1 MDDFFKGLDGRLR
14 ASGMLADSVMM
25 GIVNSAMENA
35 YKNSCSKE
43 GDLVRLNEKSRFCE
57 LATIQLEW
65 CLKFLQQQEEEEEEE
80 EETHEN
86 TSNNIHHFV
95 ESNCDR
101 ERLLSDLLVTRDRI
115 HKLLSDLLVTRDR
128 IHNRLEETELM
139 IAEKDRELSERMEIE
154 SNLRLALEVKDEDI
168 TSLNAALGLERE
180 KRKRRRKKSTEK
192 ISQVKSCVDE
202 QLKKLKAKLED
213 GQRNLRGLMRRISS
227 RSLDFDRLLMITE
240 SDLEREEGFSNS
252 FRDANA
258 KLMLEGVQNLNL
270 EIELKDMAID
280 MGILKEKIDSSFR
293 TVASSVSL
301 FKTMLDEQG
310 WLWNVERETIDI
322 IVKGFLSE
330 VQYLLKSDTR
340 VVVEDVSPVLMMN
353 TTCWAAFIDDI
364 TSLQKALERLVPNK
378 GEMHKLGDGVNLERE
393 NNNGLLGN
401 RDVSEGGPR
410 KNNIDCIN
418 EGGKETTSMLEKDDH
433 TEEFCEESP
442 SCRSV
447 AQKIRSHEF
456 IIQKKSVELDILKG
470 EKSREK
476 GCLAFRSER
485 SLDSVYDML
494 ARINSSVKSIMKEKE
509 KFIRKCDDLKWKVG
523 RDQSILQHS
532 LSRSLLVE
540 EEPKIVQPMGGSPEL
555 SSSRSCCNLTHSEL
569 SEQIKQLSREKEDF
583 DMKSVILEETYS
595 IIFTGLVRRLH
606 AEYAD
611 SIIDSQVRD
620 DTYKNILKQMIKE
633 WSNNIENFTT
643 EIFFMEDIYR
653 HVFNE
658 VIKDISFDVIMSE
671 GDSYS
676 GSLPFHGGMFHS
688 FHITR
693 KADGMQESYSL
704 LDHFKT
710 RENLELDFDPVSLE
724 RNIYS
729 DNEKCYVKE
738 SKEQYDAFT
747 LESGRSRNISQEVK
761 SSKMEVKEV
770 ISSIALTPQEVKSSK
785 MEAKEMI
792 SSIDL
797 TPHDENVLHD
807 QVASITDLT
816 RCAKYSKCLPKGH
829 EKRKLNEFQLIMI
842 PFTDF
847 SKKIMDFE
855 VLACDIIGA
864 HMTRWI
870 YWGMRWIYFML
881 LLRKYTKFW
890 ITIHQFCSIILG

>member
-14 ASGMLADSVMM
+14 ASGMLADSIMM

-65 CLKFLQQQEEEEEEE
+65 CLKFLQQQQEEEEEES
-80 EETHEN
+80 THEN

-115 HKLLSDLLVTRDR
+115 H
-128 IHNRLEETELM
+128 NRLKETELM

-168 TSLNAALGLERE
+168 TSLNTALGLERE
-180 KRKRRRKKSTEK
+180 KRKRRRKKSMEK

-202 QLKKLKAKLED
+202 QLKKLKSKLED

-280 MGILKEKIDSSFR
+280 MGILKEKIDSSFK

-310 WLWNVERETIDI
+310 WLWNAERETTDI
-322 IVKGFLSE
+322 IIKGFLSE
-330 VQYLLKSDTR
+330 VQYLLKSDAR

-378 GEMHKLGDGVNLERE
+378 DDMDKLGDGVNMERE
-393 NNNGLLGN
+393 NTNGLLGN

-418 EGGKETTSMLEKDDH
+418 EGGKETTSMLEKDDY

-447 AQKIRSHEF
+447 AQKITSHEF

-470 EKSREK
+470 ERSREK
-476 GCLAFRSER
+476 GCLAFRSET

-494 ARINSSVKSIMKEKE
+494 ARINSSVKSIMKEKD

-523 RDQSILQHS
+523 RDQSVLQHS

-540 EEPKIVQPMGGSPEL
+540 EEPKIVQSMGGSPEL

-569 SEQIKQLSREKEDF
+569 SEEIKQLSQEKEDF
-583 DMKSVILEETYS
+583 DIKSVILEETYS

-611 SIIDSQVRD
+611 NIIDSQVRD
-620 DTYKNILKQMIKE
+620 DTYKNILRQMIKE

-658 VIKDISFDVIMSE
+658 VIKDISFAVIMSE

-676 GSLPFHGGMFHS
+676 EGLPFHGGMFHS

-704 LDHFKT
+704 PDHFKT
-710 RENLELDFDPVSLE
+710 RENLELDFNPVSLE
-724 RNIYS
+724 RNIYA
-729 DNEKCYVKE
+729 DNDKCDVEE
-738 SKEQYDAFT
+738 SKEQYDTFT

-770 ISSIALTPQEVKSSK
+770 ISSIALTP
-785 MEAKEMI
+785 
-792 SSIDL
+792 
-797 TPHDENVLHD
+797 HDENVLHD
-807 QVASITDLT
+807 QVASIIDLT
-816 RCAKYSKCLPKGH
+816 KCAKHSRRLPKGH
-829 EKRKLNEFQLIMI
+829 EKRELNEFQLIMI
-842 PFTDF
+842 PLSDF

-855 VLACDIIGA
+855 VLACDMIRA
-864 HMTRWI
+864 NMTR
-870 YWGMRWIYFML
+870 YCFYVNDFYL
-881 LLRKYTKFW
+881 LVKRLCY
-890 ITIHQFCSIILG
+890 G